1 MRIAT
6 LGWSIPGG
14 TTHYIATLGWVA
26 GVAAA
31 WTGPARF
38 TESRAPLTA
47 FSEDPTGARFS
58 EHRTGSAFRE
68 DL

>member
-26 GVAAA
+26 GQPTPLEAI
-31 WTGPARF
+31 TLRLDHLAR
-38 TESRAPLTA
+38 TLQIDHEK
-47 FSEDPTGARFS
+47 PTLRIDH
-58 EHRTGSAFRE
+58 ETRTLRVY
-68 DL
+68 